1 MASDLTI
8 TSNYAGE
15 LALPYIAAAVISG
28 DSIAK
33 GYVTLHENVKYKS
46 NLSKLALASLVQ
58 AASGSGHCDFEKGV
72 STATITENVLT
83 VTDLKTNLELCK
95 NQFARQWEA
104 LNTGRGF
111 INDTLPSTFADF
123 LMAQLALEISA
134 NIERQIWVGNF
145 SGSVGGASGYTS
157 FDGLLKKISD
167 AKSSTPD
174 YNIAAALTTANIMT
188 AIDGTL
194 ATLTTALVGSP
205 NTKCYMSPKTYQL
218 YKQALMNQIS
228 VGGYMTPAS
237 TEMLNNVYGYEIYCC
252 PGFSN
257 DVIMFAQASN
267 LHVGTDLVSD
277 LNEVKLIDMSMT
289 DGSDN
294 VRVAMKYRV
303 GTQIG
308 FASDI
313 AIGF

>member
-1 MASDLTI
+1 MASDLSI

-15 LALPYIAAAVISG
+15 LALPYVAAAIISG
-28 DSIAK
+28 DTIAK
-33 GYVTLHENVKYKS
+33 GYVTLHENVKFKA
-46 NLSKLALASLVQ
+46 NISKLALASLVQ
-58 AASGSGHCDFEKGV
+58 AASGGDNCDFEKGV
-72 STATITENVLT
+72 STAGITENVLQ

-111 INDTLPSTFADF
+111 INDTLPTTFADF

-145 SGSVGGASGYTS
+145 SASVGGASGFTS
-157 FDGLLKKISD
+157 FDGLLTKIAA
-167 AKSSTPD
+167 AKGAPD

-188 AIDGTL
+188 AIDGVV
-194 ATLTTALVGSP
+194 ATIPTALIGSP
-205 NTKCYMSPKTYQL
+205 LTKCYMSPKTAQL
-218 YKQALMNQIS
+218 YKQALMNQLS
-228 VGGYMTPAS
+228 VGGPLTPAS
-237 TEMLNNVYGYEIYCC
+237 LEMINNVYGYEIYVC

-257 DVIMFAQASN
+257 DVIMFGQVSN
-267 LHVGTDLVSD
+267 LHVGCDLVSD
-277 LNEVKLIDMSMT
+277 MNEVKVIDMSMT

-303 GTQIG
+303 GTAIG

-313 AIGF
+313 AIGY